1 MFFGNNK
8 AKYVT
13 VIKPLCPAD
22 TSPKTGEEYELKKV
36 FVLSLCV
43 RGTTRESVVCDG
55 GTFMFPKGV
64 PIGLGKASEGVI

>member
-8 AKYVT
+8 TKYVT

-36 FVLSLCV
+36 FVLSPCI
-43 RGTTRESVVCDG
+43 RGTSEAEEVMINE
-55 GTFMFPKGV
+55 MF
-64 PIGLGKASEGVI
+64 